1 MSKLQVD
8 QLSKTSA
15 GADTFVL
22 PAADGTSGQLMKTD
36 GSGNLGFVSSAAGG
50 KVLQVVTTTLTGI
63 TTSTTS
69 TSFVDLT
76 GMTVSITPS
85 AASSK
90 VLIMVCCNT
99 GSGDL
104 YRNNIRLMR
113 DSTPIFI
120 GDQLGSN
127 HARSTW
133 YTPLKDAETTYNAA
147 GVFLDSPST
156 TSATTYKL
164 QWACETG
171 ASMYLNRP
179 NNPTSDIF
187 KYGTTCSTITVME
200 VGV

>member
-1 MSKLQVD
+1 MSTLKVNKLQ
-8 QLSKTSA
+8 KTVS
-15 GADTFVL
+15 GAATFTL
-22 PAADGTSGQLMKTD
+22 PTDDGTVGQLMKTD
-36 GSGNLGFVSSAAGG
+36 GSGGLGFVSSAVGG

-85 AASSK
+85 AASST

-99 GSGDL
+99 GSADL

-120 GDQLGSN
+120 GDQMGSN
-127 HARSTW
+127 QARSTW
-133 YTPLKDAETTYNAA
+133 YTPMKDAQTTYNAA
-147 GVFLDSPST
+147 GTFLDSPST

-171 ASMYLNRP
+171 ATMYLNRP
-179 NNPTSDIF
+179 NNAGSDIF
-187 KYGTTCSTITVME
+187 KYGTSCSTITVME